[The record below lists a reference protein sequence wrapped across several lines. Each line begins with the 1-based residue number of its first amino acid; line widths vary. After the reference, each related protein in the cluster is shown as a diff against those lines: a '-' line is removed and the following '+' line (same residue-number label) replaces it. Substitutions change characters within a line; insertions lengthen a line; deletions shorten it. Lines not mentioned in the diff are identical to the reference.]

1 MTLLDWQVKGAPVL
15 PAGTTITDFLAN
27 KPNLF
32 DAGFVPPLM
41 VLRDSA
47 LRANS
52 ATMMQFCRGAGVEL
66 APHGK
71 THMSPALAARQLAD
85 GAWGITVAT
94 VGQARVYRNN
104 GVSRIFLANE
114 LVDPAAIAWVATEIR
129 GGLEFVCYVDSLD
142 GVALLAAELPGD
154 ARLDVVVEVGPVGAR
169 TGVRTVE
176 QAVEVARAAAAVP
189 TLRVVGISAYEGGF
203 GPGPHT
209 PVDEVVDQVR
219 EFLRLVRRAG
229 EAIAFAVP
237 DDVTFI
243 ASAGGSVYFD
253 LVAEEFAGEW
263 SRPATALLRSGCYL
277 THDHG
282 TYLRKTPF
290 GRTLPGTLVPA
301 MEVWASVLSL
311 PEPGLALVGMGR
323 RDVSFDIDLPFALA
337 VRHTDGSTAPADGT
351 VRSGACEAEPAGIVV
366 TALNDQHGY
375 VRLDGA
381 VPLKIGDWIK
391 FGISHPCTA
400 FDKWRFI
407 PIVDDD
413 DRIVD
418 YVRTYF

>member
-15 PAGTTITDFLAN
+15 PTGATIADFVAG

-32 DAGFVPPLM
+32 AAGFLPPLM

-47 LRANS
+47 LRSNT
-52 ATMMQFCRGAGVEL
+52 ATMMEFCRGAGVEL

-71 THMSPALAARQLAD
+71 THMSPGLAARQLEG

-94 VGQARVYRNN
+94 VGQARVYRNS
-104 GVSRIFLANE
+104 GISRIFLANE
-114 LVDPAAIAWVATEIR
+114 LVDPAAIAWVAAEI
-129 GGLEFVCYVDSLD
+129 GAGLEFVCYVDSLD
-142 GVALLAAELPGD
+142 GVSILQAALPD
-154 ARLDVVVEVGPVGAR
+154 SVRLDVVVEVGPVGAR

-176 QAVEVARAAAAVP
+176 QAIEVARAAAAVP

-203 GPGPHT
+203 GSGPHT
-209 PVDEVVDQVR
+209 PVEEILPDVR
-219 EFLRLVRRAG
+219 DFLRLVRKAG
-229 EAIAFAVP
+229 EAITFAVP

-243 ASAGGSVYFD
+243 ASAGGSVHFD
-253 LVAEEFAGEW
+253 LVAEEFSGEW
-263 SRPATALLRSGCYL
+263 SRPVTVLLRSGCYL

-282 TYLRKTPF
+282 SYLHKSPF
-290 GRTLPGTLVPA
+290 GRTLPGRLVQA

-311 PEPGLALVGMGR
+311 PEPGLGLVSMGR
-323 RDVSFDIDLPFALA
+323 RDVAFDIDMPIPLGI
-337 VRHTDGSTAPADGT
+337 RHADGSTAPADGIT
-351 VRSGACEAEPAGIVV
+351 VS
-366 TALNDQHGY
+366 ALNDQHGY
-375 VRLDGA
+375 LRLADD
-381 VPLKIGDWIK
+381 VSVKVGDWMK

-407 PIVDDD
+407 PVVDDD

>member
-15 PAGTTITDFLAN
+15 PAGTTIADFVAA

-32 DAGFVPPLM
+32 DAGFLPPLM

-47 LRANS
+47 LRSNS
-52 ATMMQFCRGAGVEL
+52 ATMMEFCRGAGVEL

-71 THMSPALAARQLAD
+71 THMSPGLAARQLQD

-114 LVDPAAIAWVATEIR
+114 LVDPAAIAWVAAEIR
-129 GGLEFVCYVDSLD
+129 GGLEFVCYVDSLA
-142 GVALLAAELPGD
+142 GVSILQAAVPD
-154 ARLDVVVEVGPVGAR
+154 DVRLDVVVEVGPVGAR
-169 TGVRTVE
+169 TGVRTVDE
-176 QAVEVARAAAAVP
+176 AVEVARAAAAVP

-203 GPGPHT
+203 GSGPDA
-209 PVDEVVDQVR
+209 PNEAVVREVR
-219 EFLRLVRRAG
+219 EFLRLVRKAG
-229 EAIAFAVP
+229 EAIAFTVP
-237 DDVTFI
+237 DDAPFI
-243 ASAGGSVYFD
+243 ASAGGSVHFD
-253 LVAEEFAGEW
+253 LVAEEFAGDW
-263 SRPATALLRSGCYL
+263 SRPATVLLRSGCYL

-282 TYLRKTPF
+282 SYLHKSPF
-290 GRTLPGTLVPA
+290 GRTLPGRLVQA
-301 MEVWASVLSL
+301 MEVWGSVLSL
-311 PEPGLALVGMGR
+311 PEPGLGLVGMGR
-323 RDVSFDIDLPFALA
+323 RDVAFDIDLPFPLQI
-337 VRHTDGSTAPADGT
+337 RHCDGGTAPADGIT
-351 VRSGACEAEPAGIVV
+351 VF
-366 TALNDQHGY
+366 ALNDQHGY
-375 VRLDGA
+375 LRWDGD
-381 VPLKIGDWIK
+381 VPLKIGDWVK

-413 DRIVD
+413 DRVVD

>member
-15 PAGTTITDFLAN
+15 PAGTTIADFVAD

-32 DAGFVPPLM
+32 AAGFLPPLM

-52 ATMMQFCRGAGVEL
+52 ATMMEFCRRAGVEL

-71 THMSPALAARQLAD
+71 THISPALAARQLEA

-114 LVDPAAIAWVATEIR
+114 LVDPAAIGWVAAEIR
-129 GGLEFVCYVDSLD
+129 AGLEFVCYVDSLD
-142 GVALLAAELPGD
+142 GVALLESALPDGV
-154 ARLDVVVEVGPVGAR
+154 RLDVVVEVGPVGAR
-169 TGVRTVE
+169 TGVRTVSD
-176 QAVEVARAAAAVP
+176 AVEVARAAAAVP
-189 TLRVVGISAYEGGF
+189 ALRVVGISAYEGGF
-203 GPGPHT
+203 GSGPHT
-209 PVDEVVDQVR
+209 PVDEVVPQVR
-219 EFLRLVRRAG
+219 DFLRLVREAG

-243 ASAGGSVYFD
+243 ASAGGSVHFD

-263 SRPATALLRSGCYL
+263 SRPVTVLLRSGCYL

-282 TYLRKTPF
+282 AYLHKTPF
-290 GRTLPGTLVPA
+290 GRTLPGQLVQA

-311 PEPGLALVGMGR
+311 PEPGLGLVGMGR
-323 RDVSFDIDLPFALA
+323 RDVSFDIDMPVALQI
-337 VRHTDGSTAPADGT
+337 RHADGSTTPAEDVT
-351 VRSGACEAEPAGIVV
+351 VF
-366 TALNDQHGY
+366 ALNDQHGY
-375 VRLDGA
+375 LQFAGDA
-381 VPLKIGDWIK
+381 PLKVGDWVK

-407 PIVDDD
+407 PVVDDD
-413 DRIVD
+413 DRIID